1 MKATRTKLFLFLACI
16 PVFIHFYLLQQ
27 TLINYPQ
34 WGDDFLFL
42 ELLDY
47 SKTHSITE
55 IFSALFI
62 PHNQIHIIAWAK
74 GVAYFSHLFS
84 GTLNFKMLNLL
95 VNIQWIAIL
104 FIFYRYL
111 LRKKYALMHLIGM
124 ACCLFAPLANQ
135 DSYSLL
141 GSLTHTSS
149 LLFLVSIAYL
159 IESQTKIGLLMI
171 LIAIYPLVLTEGW
184 AMLAIG
190 SFVVMYNKHAY
201 ARIITGLSG
210 IGLIYFAFHLS
221 QQPPSKGNILT
232 LVSHLPMAFFTF
244 LGNFA
249 WPLSD
254 SYRNIINASA
264 GIILLGVSGLLFLKQ
279 RALTMPWIIWLQLL
293 ATALMVCLGRGGGDL
308 ETLVLSERFH
318 SYSTMALVSTYM
330 LLIPY
335 ARRKWSNVFIGFSV
349 IYFIGSWILFMPV
362 GNKLTNRLRADVTN
376 AIKQNA
382 CTNYPVPSTNFRLI
396 KDKGLFQY
404 SSDDIIEVQPSVV
417 STYHS
422 LETPV
427 TNQELQLTIGD
438 KVQESDKRWL
448 AIQSMKNSN
457 AVYIL
462 PFFSDK
468 AQRPKI
474 VHINSLQLTEFK
486 GQNLWL
492 YTESQTGKAQSEYLG
507 TIK

>member
-1 MKATRTKLFLFLACI
+1 MKATKTKLFLFLACI

-47 SKTHSITE
+47 SKTHSVTE
-55 IFSALFI
+55 TFSALFI

-74 GVAYFSHLFS
+74 GIAYLNHLIS
-84 GTLNFKMLNLL
+84 GTFNFKLLNLL

-111 LRKKYALMHLIGM
+111 IRNKYPLVHLLGI

-159 IESQTKIGLLMI
+159 IENQTKKGLLVI
-171 LIAIYPLVLTEGW
+171 LLALYPLILTEGW
-184 AMLAIG
+184 AMFVIG
-190 SFVVMYNKHAY
+190 SFLVIYNKHAY
-201 ARIITGLSG
+201 ARTITGLCTL
-210 IGLIYFAFHLS
+210 GLIYFAFHLN
-221 QQPPSKGNILT
+221 QQPPSNENILA
-232 LVSHLPMAFFTF
+232 LVSHMPVAFFTF

-249 WPLSD
+249 WPISD

-264 GIILLGVSGLLFLKQ
+264 GIIILCISSLLFSKQ
-279 RALTMPWIIWLQLL
+279 RGITMPFIIWLQLL
-293 ATALMVCLGRGGGDL
+293 ATAFMVCIGRGGGNL

-318 SYSTMALVSTYM
+318 SYSTMALVSTY
-330 LLIPY
+330 LILIPY
-335 ARRKWSNVFIGFSV
+335 AGGKWSNVFIGFSV
-349 IYFIGSWILFMPV
+349 IYFIGSWVIFMPV
-362 GNKLTNRLRADVTN
+362 GNKLTNRLRADLTN
-376 AIKQNA
+376 AVKQNA
-382 CTNYPVPSTNFRLI
+382 CTSYQVPSTNFRLI
-396 KDKGLFQY
+396 KDKDLYKY
-404 SSDDIIEVQPSVV
+404 SSADIIEVQTSAV
-417 STYHS
+417 SSYQS
-422 LETPV
+422 LETPIS
-427 TNQELQLTIGD
+427 NQELQLAID
-438 KVQESDKRWL
+438 AKAQESDNRWL
-448 AIQSMKNSN
+448 AIQSKANTD
-457 AVYIL
+457 AIFIA

-468 AQRPKI
+468 AKKSKI
-474 VHINSLQLTEFK
+474 VHINSLQLTDLK
-486 GQNLWL
+486 GKNLWL
-492 YTESQTGKAQSEYLG
+492 YTEHRKGETQTKYLG